1 MKQQRVIIII
11 VVLVLTYI
19 LMNRNNVTSLFYFAN
34 PKPTKKP
41 STSSSDSKKSSSSS
55 SSPNFKK
62 RDSPVFYAKSYREV
76 GKALETLVKHNVDQ
90 NYINKTVSELNKT
103 VKNGSDFFKAV
114 NKNPVFKALVKVGY
128 IDSPA
133 NQYLKTNAK
142 DWKEQTGQNYI
153 TSRTTPRL
161 TMKDSQYPNGEVLNI
176 KPVNELNPQMWPS
189 ASYKPDLVVTSIDN

>member
-19 LMNRNNVTSLFYFAN
+19 LISRNNVTSLFYFAN

-41 STSSSDSKKSSSSS
+41 TSSDSKKPSTSS

-76 GKALETLVKHNVDQ
+76 GKALETLVKNNVDQ
-90 NYINKTVSELNKT
+90 KVVNNKVSELNKT

-114 NKNPVFKALVKVGY
+114 NKDPVLKAMVKAGY

-133 NQYLKTNAK
+133 NQYFKTNAK
-142 DWKEQTGQNYI
+142 DWKDQTGQNYI

-189 ASYKPDLVVTSIDN
+189 ASYKPDLVVTSVGN